1 MKTLL
6 VSGLVAGAVFGSLG
20 VSPAMADPVALIIKA
35 GSFKLSDESQ
45 SISGISLTFDDKAS
59 GVFGG
64 ELEWRTKENVAFG
77 AELLLYSNDWRSGVG
92 TTGDNDTL
100 ALMVNAK
107 RYFAVSKN
115 VFPFV
120 GAGVGFASVD
130 FTGPGGSASGSD
142 LAVQA
147 MAGIEFRA
155 DKIGF
160 YTEAKYLTSKPEDD
174 FGAEIDVTGVGL
186 FAGLSITF

>member
-1 MKTLL
+1 MKLLLRGTL
-6 VSGLVAGAVFGSLG
+6 VMSAVVGSLCA
-20 VSPAMADPVALIIKA
+20 SPTMADPVALIVKA

-45 SISGISLTFDDKAS
+45 SISGLPLTFDDKAS

-77 AELLLYSNDWRSGVG
+77 AELLLYSNDWRSGAS

-120 GAGVGFASVD
+120 GAGLGLASVD
-130 FTGPGGSASGSD
+130 FSGPGGSASGSD
-142 LAVQA
+142 FAMQA
-147 MAGIEFRA
+147 MVGIEFRA
-155 DKIGF
+155 EKIGF

-174 FGAEIDVTGVGL
+174 VGAEINVTGVGL
-186 FAGLSITF
+186 FAGLSVMF